1 MPWAFPALAQED
13 FPIVGLLAS
22 GKSWKH
28 INQFGMNGL
37 EPGNRAAVK
46 PEVFQLHSEIEA
58 RHWWFAARRNILFP
72 IIDRVMASAPQ
83 NLIVDVGCGTGG
95 TLEYLRHRYQC
106 LGIDSSELAI
116 NAASQTYPG
125 VEYVLGMIPDALAAR
140 SSKIGL
146 FLLMDVIEHVQ
157 EDRKFLTNLI
167 DLARP
172 GSHIIITVPAIH
184 ALWSAHDVAAN
195 HFRRYEIDQLRSLLV
210 GMPIE
215 VRLMT
220 FFNSRLYPVI
230 RAARMLGNLMGRS
243 LGRSGTDFAIPPFG
257 LNEALTRIFSGEGPR
272 ILDALDRGDALSYQV
287 GSSLLAVLRRK

>member
-1 MPWAFPALAQED
+1 MGSRLPPERIFFIPG
-13 FPIVGLLAS
+13 PSAS

-28 INQFGMNGL
+28 ISLFGMNGL
-37 EPGNRAAVK
+37 ESGHGVAVK

-58 RHWWFAARRNILFP
+58 RHWWFVARRNILFP
-72 IIDRVMASAPQ
+72 IIDRVMASAPRD
-83 NLIVDVGCGTGG
+83 LIVDVGCGTGG
-95 TLEYLRHRYQC
+95 TLDRLRHRYQC

-116 NAASQTYPG
+116 NAARQTYPD
-125 VEYVLGMIPDALAAR
+125 VEYVLGMIPEALAAR

-172 GSHIIITVPAIH
+172 GSHIIITVPALY
-184 ALWSAHDVAAN
+184 ALWSVHDVAAN
-195 HFRRYEIDQLRSLLV
+195 HVRRYEIDQLRSLLV
-210 GMPIE
+210 DTPTE

-230 RAARMLGNLMGRS
+230 RTARVLGNFMGRS
-243 LGRSGTDFAIPPFG
+243 LGRAGTDFAILPFG
-257 LNEALTRIFSGEGPR
+257 LNEALAYVFSGEGPR
-272 ILDALDRGDALSYQV
+272 ILSALDQGDVLPYRL
-287 GSSLLAVLRRK
+287 GTSLLAVLRRK